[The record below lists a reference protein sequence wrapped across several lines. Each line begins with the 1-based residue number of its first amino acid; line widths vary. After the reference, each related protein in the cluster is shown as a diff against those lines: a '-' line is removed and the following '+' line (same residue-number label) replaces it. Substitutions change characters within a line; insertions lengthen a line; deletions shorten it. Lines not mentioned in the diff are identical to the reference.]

1 MRLKY
6 NAVLTHLAAALILP
20 SQGAALRNAVRAK
33 RQWGFFEK
41 MSTSSQLST
50 ALENLNTA
58 LVEAEAAAEARRAA
72 DAAQESSVADSS
84 GLESALA
91 ELRSD
96 YAILKAAADDV
107 TRRLDGTIVRV
118 EAILAGRN

>member
-1 MRLKY
+1 M
-6 NAVLTHLAAALILP
+6 
-20 SQGAALRNAVRAK
+20 GAAGARRPDGHVR
-33 RQWGFFEK
+33 EH
-41 MSTSSQLST
+41 
-50 ALENLNTA
+50 
-58 LVEAEAAAEARRAA
+58 ARRAA

>member
-1 MRLKY
+1 
-6 NAVLTHLAAALILP
+6 
-20 SQGAALRNAVRAK
+20 
-33 RQWGFFEK
+33 

-50 ALENLNTA
+50 ALEKLNTA
-58 LVEAEAAAEARRAA
+58 VVEAEAAAEARRAA

>member
-1 MRLKY
+1 
-6 NAVLTHLAAALILP
+6 
-20 SQGAALRNAVRAK
+20 
-33 RQWGFFEK
+33 